1 MGWRARVGPA
11 GLSGPAGEGLNP
23 RETISSGERLAVSS
37 TDSDD
42 IKARAAWLYYMEGL
56 TQDQV
61 AKILGLTRTRVLR
74 MLAAARE
81 DGTVQIRV
89 TSPIARCARLEREVR
104 ARFDMERVVVV
115 PDPQDEAQLPSMIG
129 AALGQLLPDLLA
141 DGMTIGLGWGR
152 TLSSSLP
159 FVEPLVYARSTTISM
174 LGGLTHVSLSNPS
187 EFAWRFADRIGGDC
201 YMLACP
207 VFAPDGATRD
217 ALLNHRGI
225 AEVFRRTDRLDLAIL
240 SVGDFTR
247 DSIFVHYG
255 LLERADL
262 DSLERAGAVGD
273 VLCRFIDAEGRVL
286 DHSVNDR
293 VLAVDPR
300 RLVDARRTVLA
311 SGGWSKFPAIR
322 AAMTLLSPEILVT
335 DERTAE
341 RLLDG

>member
-1 MGWRARVGPA
+1 M
-11 GLSGPAGEGLNP
+11 
-23 RETISSGERLAVSS
+23 SS
-37 TDSDD
+37 TESED

-61 AKILGLTRTRVLR
+61 AKVLNLTRTRVLR
-74 MLAAARE
+74 MLASARE

-89 TSPIARCARLEREVR
+89 TAPIARCVKLEREVR

-115 PDPQDEAQLPSMIG
+115 PDPQDEARLPAMIG
-129 AALGQLLPDLLA
+129 AALGQMLPDLLA

-159 FVEPLVYARSTTISM
+159 FIEPLGYGKSTTISM

-187 EFAWRFADRIGGDC
+187 EFAWRFADRLGGDC

-207 VFAPDGATRD
+207 VFAPDGLTRE
-217 ALLNHRGI
+217 ALLAHRGI
-225 AEVFRRTDRLDLAIL
+225 AEVFRRTDRMDLAIL

-247 DSIFVHYG
+247 DSIFVQYG

-273 VLCRFIDAEGRVL
+273 VLCRFIDADGAVL

-300 RLVDARRTVLA
+300 RLSQARRTVLA

-322 AAMTLLSPEILVT
+322 AAIRLLNPEILVT

-341 RLLDG
+341 RLLDT

>member
-1 MGWRARVGPA
+1 MGWRARGCA
-11 GLSGPAGEGLNP
+11 LGLFAQGIEALNP
-23 RETISSGERLAVSS
+23 RGRFSSGERLTVSS
-37 TDSDD
+37 IDNDD

-61 AKILGLTRTRVLR
+61 AKILGMTRTRVLR
-74 MLAAARE
+74 MLASARE

-89 TSPIARCARLEREVR
+89 TSPIARCAKLEREVR
-104 ARFDMERVVVV
+104 ARYAMERVVVV
-115 PDPQDEAQLPSMIG
+115 PDPQDEGRLPAMIG
-129 AALGQLLPDLLA
+129 AALGQMLPDLLA
-141 DGMTIGLGWGR
+141 DGLTIGLGWGR

-159 FVEPLVYARSTTISM
+159 FLEPTGYERSTTISM

-207 VFAPDGATRD
+207 VFAPDGATRN

-225 AEVFRRTDRLDLAIL
+225 AEVFRRTDRMDLAIL

-247 DSIFVHYG
+247 DSTFVHYG

-273 VLCRFIDAEGRVL
+273 ILCRFIDEEGRVL
-286 DHSVNDR
+286 DHPVNDR

-311 SGGWSKFPAIR
+311 SGGWSKFAAIR
-322 AAMTLLSPEILVT
+322 AAIALLSPEILVT

>member
-1 MGWRARVGPA
+1 M
-11 GLSGPAGEGLNP
+11 SNES
-23 RETISSGERLAVSS
+23 E
-37 TDSDD
+37 D

-61 AKILGLTRTRVLR
+61 AQILNLTRTKVLR

-89 TSPIARCARLEREVR
+89 TSPIAHCARLEREVR
-104 ARFDMERVVVV
+104 ARFSMERVVVV
-115 PDPQDEAQLPSMIG
+115 PNPQDEAKVPSVIG
-129 AALGQLLPDLLA
+129 AALGQLLPDLLV

-159 FVEPLVYARSTTISM
+159 FLLPMGHARSTTISM
-174 LGGLTHVSLSNPS
+174 LGGLTHVSSSNPS
-187 EFAWRFADRIGGDC
+187 EFAWRFADRLGGDC
-201 YMLACP
+201 YMLAGP
-207 VFAPDGATRD
+207 VFAPDRATRD
-217 ALLNHRGI
+217 ALVGHRGI
-225 AEVFRRTDRLDLAIL
+225 AEVFRRTDRLDLAIC

-247 DSIFVHYG
+247 DSIFVQYG

-273 VLCRFIDAEGRVL
+273 ILCRFIDADGVVL
-286 DHSVNDR
+286 DHFVNDR

-300 RLVDARRTVLA
+300 QLTQARRTILA
-311 SGGWSKFPAIR
+311 SGGWSKFPAIK
-322 AAMTLLSPEILVT
+322 AAMTLLHPDILVT

-341 RLLDG
+341 RLLDGA

>member
-1 MGWRARVGPA
+1 
-11 GLSGPAGEGLNP
+11 
-23 RETISSGERLAVSS
+23 
-37 TDSDD
+37 
-42 IKARAAWLYYMEGL
+42 
-56 TQDQV
+56 
-61 AKILGLTRTRVLR
+61 
-74 MLAAARE
+74 MLASARE

-89 TSPIARCARLEREVR
+89 TSPTAHCARLEREVR
-104 ARFDMERVVVV
+104 ARYAMERVVVV
-115 PDPQDEAQLPSMIG
+115 PDPQDEARLPAMIG
-129 AALGQLLPDLLA
+129 AALGQFLPDLLS

-159 FVEPLVYARSTTISM
+159 FLEPLGHARSTTISM

-207 VFAPDGATRD
+207 VFAPDGGTRE
-217 ALLNHRGI
+217 ALLGHRGI

-247 DSIFVHYG
+247 DSIFVRYG
-255 LLERADL
+255 LLERSDL

-273 VLCRFIDAEGRVL
+273 VLCRFIDAQGEVL
-286 DHSVNDR
+286 DHPVNDR

-300 RLVDARRTVLA
+300 RLLQARRTVLA

-322 AAMTLLSPEILVT
+322 AAMTLLKPEVLVT

-341 RLLDG
+341 RLLDT